1 MNAANM
7 LDASE
12 SAKSVDAAL
21 VHARLWWL
29 LRPMGAL
36 GLTLW
41 VLHPAVSDRLGVTAL
56 ALPAFL
62 FGVAYGLVLFGHRFL
77 PYIRLAPLTGRHQ
90 PNRVPAEYYWGE
102 ISQVLFEN
110 R

>member
-1 MNAANM
+1 MNTAKTFDAN
-7 LDASE
+7 E
-12 SAKSVDAAL
+12 PTKSVDAAL
-21 VHARLWWL
+21 IRARLWWL

-41 VLHPAVSDRLGVTAL
+41 VLHPTVSDRLDPTAL

-62 FGVAYGLVLFGHRFL
+62 FGVAYGVVLFGYRFL

>member
-1 MNAANM
+1 MNAANT
-7 LDASE
+7 LEAKE
-12 SAKSVDAAL
+12 STKSVDATL
-21 VHARLWWL
+21 VRARLWWL
-29 LRPMGAL
+29 LQPMGAL
-36 GLTLW
+36 GLVLW
-41 VLHPAVSDRLGVTAL
+41 ILHPAVSDRLDPTDL

-62 FGVAYGLVLFGHRFL
+62 FGVAYGLVLFGQRFL
-77 PYIRLAPLTGRHQ
+77 PYIRLAPLSGRHQ